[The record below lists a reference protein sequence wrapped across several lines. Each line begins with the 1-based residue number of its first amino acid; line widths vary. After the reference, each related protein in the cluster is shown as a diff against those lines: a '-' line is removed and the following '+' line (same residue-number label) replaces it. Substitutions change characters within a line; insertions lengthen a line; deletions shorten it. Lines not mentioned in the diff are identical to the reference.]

1 MTENDPPRPPFPG
14 RLRRHLGEIT
24 RLAWPVVLA
33 RSGILSM
40 SLADTIMVG
49 RFSTAELAYQ
59 GIGLAPVGTILVS
72 SLGLLLGTLVMTAHA
87 LGAGRPTDCGAIWRR
102 SLPYALALGL
112 AGAALCAGSEWFLR
126 HTGQSADLAAGG
138 GRVMAVIGLGL
149 PATLIFIAT
158 SYFLE
163 GIRRPLPGLVIMVI
177 ANVVNLWL
185 NWMLIFG
192 HLGFT
197 AMGAEGSAW
206 ATTVVRF
213 TMALAV
219 VAYVWHMSDRD
230 RFAVRRRPSGG
241 WRAWVQQRRI
251 GYAAGASGMVE
262 SAAFATLALIS
273 GVLGALA
280 VGSFAIAM
288 NLIAIVFMTSLGMGS
303 ATAVQVGEAMGR
315 GDAGD
320 AVLAGWTGLGI
331 TTACMAAFAAVFAL
345 LPGTLAGAYTTDPD
359 LLAVT
364 TSLIAFSAFIL
375 VVDGGQNVMASAL
388 RGRGDTW
395 VPTFLHVI
403 SYFLVMVPVAF
414 FLTFSLEHGPMGLV
428 EAILAA
434 SIVSVSLLAARFQL
448 LTKRPRA

>member
-1 MTENDPPRPPFPG
+1 MTDKYPPTPPFPG
-14 RLRRHLGEIT
+14 RLRRHLREIT

-49 RFSTAELAYQ
+49 RFSTLELAYQ

-112 AGAALCAGSEWFLR
+112 AGAALCAGGEWFLR

-138 GRVMAVIGLGL
+138 GRVMVVVGLGL

-177 ANVVNLWL
+177 ANVVNIWL

-192 HLGFT
+192 HLGFS
-197 AMGAEGSAW
+197 AMGAVGSAW
-206 ATTVVRF
+206 ATTVVRCI
-213 TMALAV
+213 MALAA
-219 VAYVWHMSDRD
+219 VAYVWWMADRD
-230 RFAVRRRPSGG
+230 RFAVRLAPRGG

-251 GYAAGASGMVE
+251 GYAAGASGVVE
-262 SAAFATLALIS
+262 SAAFSTLTLIA

-280 VGSFAIAM
+280 VGSFAIAL

-320 AVLAGWTGLGI
+320 AALAGWTGLGI
-331 TTACMAAFAAVFAL
+331 TTA
-345 LPGTLAGAYTTDPD
+345 
-359 LLAVT
+359 
-364 TSLIAFSAFIL
+364 
-375 VVDGGQNVMASAL
+375 
-388 RGRGDTW
+388 
-395 VPTFLHVI
+395 
-403 SYFLVMVPVAF
+403 
-414 FLTFSLEHGPMGLV
+414 
-428 EAILAA
+428 
-434 SIVSVSLLAARFQL
+434 
-448 LTKRPRA
+448 